1 MSARSTGTGAPTAP
15 AAASTPQ
22 VQAPKRSSPALLA
35 CVAVAYT
42 VVLFIASPPWPD
54 DWDGIGFVQSMTRFD
69 LATFQPHAP
78 GYPVYVALLRI
89 AARVWGP
96 NALAA
101 AAVAAVAGGVTI
113 FAAGRALVGFAG
125 RSAISSVL
133 LLAATPLVFHTN
145 SGVGSEAP
153 ALAFYALA
161 CWALVLELSAQRP
174 RFAAA
179 AVGLAVALGLG
190 TRLSW
195 APLYLPLLY
204 FVPRGR
210 RAQAMGGL
218 ALGILAWLIPFV
230 LVVGPAELL
239 ALTRTQATGHFTR
252 WGGSELTDPGAMRVV
267 LFGRDLFVDGLGAGA
282 DAFGIAIAL
291 VVAAIVFAGVSE
303 WAESDLAHAR
313 GVAIAVVPYAL
324 WVLVG
329 QNVAA
334 QPRHLVPL
342 VALLGLAL
350 AETTRRISRAHI
362 LGVALG
368 ILFASRAA
376 IDAENRSATAPP
388 AVQMLNAVDALPPD
402 ASGRPEVLFA
412 GASARVAEVVRR
424 PSTDGAPRVEQA
436 ATLGDVEL
444 AAGKLGHLPATL
456 LVTSEIT
463 GPTPPRGARPFGTY
477 CRPERLD
484 RRTPCL
490 TVVRI
495 PSGR

>member
-1 MSARSTGTGAPTAP
+1 VRPIATGT
-15 AAASTPQ
+15 STE
-22 VQAPKRSSPALLA
+22 APKRSSPAILA
-35 CVAVAYT
+35 AVALAYA
-42 VVLFIASPPWPD
+42 VVLFLAAPPWPD

-69 LATFQPHAP
+69 LGSFQPHAP

-96 NALAA
+96 SALATA
-101 AAVAAVAGGVTI
+101 TVAALAGGVTI
-113 FAAGRALVGFAG
+113 FAAGSALVRFAG
-125 RSAISSVL
+125 RSATSSVL

-161 CWALVLELSAQRP
+161 CWALVLEGAAHRP

-179 AVGLAVALGLG
+179 GLGLAVALGLG

-195 APLYLPLLY
+195 APLYLPLLL

-210 RAQAMGGL
+210 RAQVCGGL
-218 ALGILAWLIPFV
+218 AVGTLVWLVPFV
-230 LVVGPAELL
+230 LAVGPAELL
-239 ALTRTQATGHFTR
+239 ALMRTQATGHFTR
-252 WGGSELTDPGAMRVV
+252 WGGSELTEPGAMRVV
-267 LFGRDLFVDGLGAGA
+267 FFGRDLFVDGLGAGA
-282 DAFGIAIAL
+282 DALGIAIAL
-291 VVAAIVFAGVSE
+291 VVAALAFVGVSE
-303 WAESDLAHAR
+303 WAEAEFPHAR
-313 GVAIAVVPYAL
+313 AVALALGPYAL

-342 VALLGLAL
+342 VAVLALAL
-350 AETTRRISRAHI
+350 AETTRRVSRAHI

-368 ILFASRAA
+368 ILFASRSA
-376 IDAENRSATAPP
+376 IDAEDRRATAPP
-388 AVQMLNAVDALPPD
+388 AVQMLDAVDALAPD
-402 ASGRPEVLFA
+402 ASGRAAVLFG
-412 GASARVAEVVRR
+412 GASARFAEVVRR

-436 ATLGDVEL
+436 ATMGDVEL
-444 AAGKLGHLPATL
+444 AAGKLDHLPATL

-463 GPTPPRGARPFGTY
+463 GATPPRGAKPFGKY

-490 TVVRI
+490 TTVRI